1 MSEWEQKR
9 IHDLLTRHFP
19 GAWGE
24 EPVPGRGSNVSVL
37 RSINLDNDG
46 HVDISTGAL
55 RRFSSRE
62 LADRRLQD
70 GDLLLEASGGGPG
83 KPVGRVALFR
93 QEGDGAYAS
102 SNFFRTLRVDRR
114 VADPSF
120 LAWRLHW
127 LHGRPEIW
135 RFQQQTTGIINL
147 RYADYLNTQIF
158 LPPLTDQRR
167 IAEILDTLDTQLAI
181 SAQIV
186 DKLWAKQAA
195 ITDYQLDNVAAKEA
209 SLGIFLALSPRN
221 GFSPKEVDDW
231 TGLLALGLGCLTSS
245 GFAPRQLKNVPSRDS
260 RNSAAFLGD
269 GDLLMSRANTRDLV
283 GLVGRYRDIGTP
295 CIYPD
300 LMMRLT
306 PTSNCRTEF
315 LEIVLQ
321 SPEVRRQIQAMSQ
334 GTSESMVK
342 ISGATVKQLLVRVPE
357 IPEQDRIVKT
367 RETGHRASKSSRS
380 AARSWLCSS
389 RASWRTC

>member
-1 MSEWEQKR
+1 M
-9 IHDLLTRHFP
+9 
-19 GAWGE
+19 
-24 EPVPGRGSNVSVL
+24 
-37 RSINLDNDG
+37 
-46 HVDISTGAL
+46 
-55 RRFSSRE
+55 
-62 LADRRLQD
+62 
-70 GDLLLEASGGGPG
+70 
-83 KPVGRVALFR
+83 
-93 QEGDGAYAS
+93 
-102 SNFFRTLRVDRR
+102 
-114 VADPSF
+114 
-120 LAWRLHW
+120 
-127 LHGRPEIW
+127 HGRPEIW

-367 RETGHRASKSSRS
+367 RETGHRGIQIEQERGKKLALLKQGLMEDLLTGRVRVSQ
-380 AARSWLCSS
+380 AETVLEDL
-389 RASWRTC
+389 